1 MGLAES
7 YYMLTYLI
15 SFGLDWVSQI
25 VYTIYIILYDTIISR
40 GDRFL
45 DTYIIKETLK
55 ISLGIE
61 YESFLLKLNT

>member
-45 DTYIIKETLK
+45 DT
-55 ISLGIE
+55 
-61 YESFLLKLNT
+61 LLRKP

>member
-55 ISLGIE
+55 ISLRIE